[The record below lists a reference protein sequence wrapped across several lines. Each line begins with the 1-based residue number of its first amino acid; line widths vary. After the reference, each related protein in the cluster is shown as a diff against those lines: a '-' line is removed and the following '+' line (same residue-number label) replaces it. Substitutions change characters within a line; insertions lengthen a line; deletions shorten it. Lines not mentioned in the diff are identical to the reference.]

1 MLEYFYQIKRRGDCM
16 KESKNP
22 LTNNQIEELKELLN
36 ELKYEQESLSE
47 QTQKN
52 FKVIMQKLMKMQEY
66 NEISDMTNQVFE
78 MRLSNIEDFLFR
90 LEGYIRNIEIKK

>member
-1 MLEYFYQIKRRGDCM
+1 M
-16 KESKNP
+16 KENENP
-22 LTNNQIEELKELLN
+22 LANNQIEEINVLLN
-36 ELKYEQESLSE
+36 ELKNEQQNLSE

-90 LEGYIRNIEIKK
+90 LEGYIINQKNKT

>member
-1 MLEYFYQIKRRGDCM
+1 MEEI
-16 KESKNP
+16 KNP
-22 LTNNQIEELKELLN
+22 LTNDQIEEIKVLLN
-36 ELKYEQESLSE
+36 VVKEEQENLSE

-90 LEGYIRNIEIKK
+90 LEGYIRTK

>member
-1 MLEYFYQIKRRGDCM
+1 MLKLLYQIQGRGDCM
-16 KESKNP
+16 EEKNP
-22 LTNNQIEELKELLN
+22 LTNDQIGEINVLLN
-36 ELKYEQESLSE
+36 ELKEEQSNLSE

-90 LEGYIRNIEIKK
+90 LEGYIRSQK

>member
-1 MLEYFYQIKRRGDCM
+1 MEEK
-16 KESKNP
+16 KNP
-22 LTNNQIEELKELLN
+22 LTNNQIEEIKELLN
-36 ELKYEQESLSE
+36 QVKEEQESLSE

-90 LEGYIRNIEIKK
+90 LEGYIRSKKE

>member
-1 MLEYFYQIKRRGDCM
+1 M
-16 KESKNP
+16 KEQKNP
-22 LTNNQIEELKELLN
+22 LTNDQIEEINVLLN
-36 ELKYEQESLSE
+36 ELKNEQENLSN

-90 LEGYIRNIEIKK
+90 LDAYIRNKQK

>member
-1 MLEYFYQIKRRGDCM
+1 M
-16 KESKNP
+16 KEETTP
-22 LTNNQIEELKELLN
+22 LTNNQIEEINELLN
-36 ELKYEQESLSE
+36 ELKNEQVNLSE

-78 MRLSNIEDFLFR
+78 LRLSNIEDFLFR
-90 LEGYIRNIEIKK
+90 LEGYIRNKKEQT

>member
-1 MLEYFYQIKRRGDCM
+1 ME
-16 KESKNP
+16 EAKNP
-22 LTNNQIEELKELLN
+22 LTNDQIEEINVLLN
-36 ELKYEQESLSE
+36 ELKNEQESLSE

-52 FKVIMQKLMKMQEY
+52 FKVIMKKLMKMQEY

-90 LEGYIRNIEIKK
+90 LEGYIRSQK

>member
-1 MLEYFYQIKRRGDCM
+1 M
-16 KESKNP
+16 KENQNP
-22 LTNNQIEELKELLN
+22 LTNNQIEEINERLN
-36 ELKYEQESLSE
+36 ELKNEQVNLSE

-78 MRLSNIEDFLFR
+78 LRLSNIEDFLFR
-90 LEGYIRNIEIKK
+90 LEGYIRNKQK

>member
-1 MLEYFYQIKRRGDCM
+1 MEEQR
-16 KESKNP
+16 NP
-22 LTNNQIEELKELLN
+22 LTNDQIEEIKVLLN
-36 ELKYEQESLSE
+36 ELKNEQENLSE

-90 LEGYIRNIEIKK
+90 LESYIRNEQK